1 MTKIQKT
8 SETLTVINTDLKIT
22 MQYVQ
27 LNEGQNGEF
36 GQRTKIYKKNQT
48 EILELKNKTLI

>member
-27 LNEGQNGEF
+27 LNEGQNWEF

>member
-8 SETLTVINTDLKIT
+8 LETLTATNTDLKIT

-27 LNEGQNGEF
+27 LNEGQN
-36 GQRTKIYKKNQT
+36 
-48 EILELKNKTLI
+48 

>member
-27 LNEGQNGEF
+27 LNEGQN
-36 GQRTKIYKKNQT
+36 
-48 EILELKNKTLI
+48 

>member
-27 LNEGQNGEF
+27 LNEGQNREF